1 LQKVLLL
8 PLLQSINLLG
18 FSMKLLLLLLL
29 LAERKK
35 KVVAV
40 VVVESYTKRRRRR
53 RRRRKKT
60 DLTFQFESSYFLH
73 LETKKR
79 RKKKMMMIFV
89 HNIAKLQLTASLAPF
104 AREL

>member
-1 LQKVLLL
+1 MQKVLLL

-53 RRRRKKT
+53 KKT

-89 HNIAKLQLTASLAPF
+89 HNIAKLLLTASLAPF